1 MQEGGEE
8 GTPIRPGLGLN
19 RCVLGLVPSQEHSQ
33 LLFALTQS
41 QALNGRGGGEGG
53 ACPPGS
59 AEPGAAS
66 YGKQQLDTQTGTRS
80 PTPSA
85 RLGCWRAGGEPGSG
99 QPLGR
104 AVWLLLRLRGERWK
118 GEGEAR
124 GALSQPRSPRSPPA
138 GPRDS
143 GNPTL
148 TRGCCRG
155 GPDWETCPYSASLG
169 SQLWQQERD
178 RSSQDRTG
186 PKNEWEK

>member
-8 GTPIRPGLGLN
+8 GARIRPGLGLN
-19 RCVLGLVPSQEHSQ
+19 RCVLGLARSQEHSQ
-33 LLFALTQS
+33 LLFSLTQS
-41 QALNGRGGGEGG
+41 RALNGRGGGEGG
-53 ACPPGS
+53 AGPPGS

-66 YGKQQLDTQTGTRS
+66 CGKQQLDTHTRTRG

-104 AVWLLLRLRGERWK
+104 AVWLLLRLKGEKWK

-124 GALSQPRSPRSPPA
+124 GALSQRRSPRSPPG

-148 TRGCCRG
+148 TRGCYRG

-169 SQLWQQERD
+169 SGLWEQERD
-178 RSSQDRTG
+178 RSSRDRTG
-186 PKNEWEK
+186 PKNEWER